1 MIRNKP
7 LPADFQCTFFLG
19 LKVACEAECW
29 LPMAAA
35 ARADTL
41 SAQQRTPPAPRPTS
55 PRPERAGNNSAR
67 ATARPDAI
75 LIRLIDSFSLT
86 ITDGLRPLAG
96 TG

>member
-19 LKVACEAECW
+19 LKAVCEAECW

-41 SAQQRTPPAPRPTS
+41 SGQQRIPPAPRPTS
-55 PRPERAGNNSAR
+55 HRPAWLGITLR
-67 ATARPDAI
+67 ARPPA
-75 LIRLIDSFSLT
+75 RMRS
-86 ITDGLRPLAG
+86 
-96 TG
+96 